1 MKNKMKKCVASLL
14 VFVMVFT
21 AIGVQMPVAVEAATK
36 ITFSCTAKTVAI
48 GGTYTLT
55 VQGVTDKKATYAWSS
70 ADTEIAKVSKE
81 GVVTGVSKG
90 STVVKCKIT
99 LSDKSTK
106 TLSCDV
112 TVKEQKAATAVEISN
127 AKLDTINAHT
137 IKVGESYDFNR
148 TIFPSDSTDKTY
160 WYVLDEE
167 YAKVD
172 SSGVVTAKK
181 EGMTILVARSGIDRI
196 DAESLT
202 NTVIDYVILN
212 LVASST
218 AKPTAT
224 PKPTAKPTV
233 TPTPKPTELP
243 TPTPLPAVEKIRKAD
258 VGDYVTFGSYE
269 QDNNTMN
276 GNEAIEWI
284 VLEKNNDMVLLLSR
298 YVLDS
303 VEMNLSYSSN
313 TKGGWESCYLRSWL
327 NDTFYNKAF
336 NSTDKKYVAQ
346 TTLKNNVGSSTKDN
360 VFLLSKEEAEKYF
373 GAEWSKEKS
382 AERFAK
388 KTAYVKANKGSY
400 SEEANGYSVWWL
412 RSVHEIYNTFSWCS
426 ADGSIPDGRDG
437 AVYPTRY
444 TLGVRPAIWV
454 KLPELPTYTIEQ
466 ASKANVGDYVAFGE
480 YEQDNNT
487 ANGAET
493 IQWQVL
499 DKKDGKL
506 LLMSKYALDAQPYH
520 EVQEEV
526 TWETCTLRSWL
537 NEEFYNTA
545 FNSKE
550 QKYIKETY
558 VVNEDNPEYGTEGG
572 NDTYDNVF
580 VLSIGEVM
588 TYFDAAP
595 NEDDPARRAK
605 VTEYAKAQGGWCSEE
620 SAYYGTGWW
629 WLRSPGLDSY
639 NAVDVLNGGYV
650 NRNGYYVDANDG
662 VVRPALWVEVE

>member
-48 GGTYTLT
+48 GGTYALT

-112 TVKEQKAATAVEISN
+112 TVQEQKAATAVEISN
-127 AKLDTINAHT
+127 AKLGTINAHT

-148 TIFPSDSTDKTY
+148 TIFPSNSTDKTY

-224 PKPTAKPTV
+224 PKPTAKPTA

-298 YVLDS
+298 YALDALHINDIGR
-303 VEMNLSYSSN
+303 V
-313 TKGGWESCYLRSWL
+313 TWDGCYLRVWL

-336 NSTDKKYVAQ
+336 NSMEKKYVEQ
-346 TTLKNNVGSSTKDN
+346 TTLSNAIGSSTKDN
-360 VFLLSKEEAEKYF
+360 VFLLSKDEAEKYF

-382 AERFAK
+382 AERFARATNYT
-388 KTAYVKANKGSY
+388 KTKNISVRES
-400 SEEANGYSVWWL
+400 GYCDWWL
-412 RSVHEIYNTFSWCS
+412 RSVTQMISGDIRFHYVESTGDFAQFGHLSY
-426 ADGSIPDGRDG
+426 
-437 AVYPTRY
+437 VK
-444 TLGVRPAIWV
+444 GVRPAIWV

-558 VVNEDNPEYGTEGG
+558 VVNEDNPEDGTEGG

-580 VLSIGEVM
+580 LLSIGEVT

-595 NEDDPARRAK
+595 DAYDPARMAQ
-605 VTEYAKAQGGWCSEE
+605 VTEYAKAQGGYYFEKN
-620 SAYYGTGWW
+620 AYYGNGWW
-629 WLRSPGLDSY
+629 WLRSPGSIGDY
-639 NAVDVLNGGYV
+639 AAVVYFSGYV
-650 NRNGYYVDANDG
+650 SCGGNRVDISNY